1 MKTLLACLVSLALAP
16 ALMAQTN
23 DVAVKTTGKNVTIA
37 SRGNDVRAV
46 IHDLFTQSDKNYIL
60 DPNIRFTLYL
70 SLKDVE
76 FDEALQIILK
86 TAGLKCDLQNGIYYV
101 VRAPRPSTS
110 APQTDTKPTQSQVK
124 TQEGAKSNG
133 HGESQSQKQTPE
145 TTKTKGP
152 LKSTD
157 LQKRVTTRHSKI
169 DLRLL
174 MEDLTKQTG
183 ITIYVNEKVPLYKI
197 DAFLINT
204 SLKYALDQIS
214 SAAGLRYKLT
224 EDGAI
229 EIVPNVSVEVAS
241 SGKVSGKESGGAG
254 HP

>member
-23 DVAVKTTGKNVTIA
+23 DVAVKTAGKNVTIA

-101 VRAPRPSTS
+101 VRAPKPATS
-110 APQTDTKPTQSQVK
+110 VPPADTKTVQQPTKSQEP
-124 TQEGAKSNG
+124 TKSNG
-133 HGESQSQKQTPE
+133 HGEPTSQKATPE
-145 TTKTKGP
+145 APKTKGP
-152 LKSTD
+152 LKPTD

-204 SLKYALDQIS
+204 SLKYALDQIA

-241 SGKVSGKESGGAG
+241 SVKASGKETGGAG